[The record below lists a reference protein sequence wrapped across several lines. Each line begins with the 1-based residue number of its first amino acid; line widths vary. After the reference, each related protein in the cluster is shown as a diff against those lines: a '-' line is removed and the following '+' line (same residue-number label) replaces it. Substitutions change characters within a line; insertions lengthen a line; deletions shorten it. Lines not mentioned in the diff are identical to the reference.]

1 MPAKIIYYL
10 YNVVFFTKEHIPAVY
25 KKTKQEWVDYKEL
38 PRGAAAGVSFF
49 ITVSEPVED
58 SVFVEGNAI
67 YFPPPCAERIIM

>member
-38 PRGAAAGVSFF
+38 PRGAAAGGASFLKRCLSLSKTAF
-49 ITVSEPVED
+49 LLRGMLYI
-58 SVFVEGNAI
+58 
-67 YFPPPCAERIIM
+67 FPLLALRE